1 MEHRKYPLNL
11 AISGQFNGGN
21 VEQWLILELFSLPTT
36 RTALYVG
43 QCTAE
48 CATPSVESFEWS
60 LTVNLFVRETRLIP
74 QRAL

>member
-48 CATPSVESFEWS
+48 GATPSVESFEWS
-60 LTVNLFVRETRLIP
+60 LSESVCP
-74 QRAL
+74 